1 MTRSA
6 ITRSTILG
14 VALAT
19 ATYAWAQ
26 QQQQQPNNDQTVP
39 GQTTTERGQSD
50 RGQTERAKAQGAA
63 ANGMRHDAAHYMK
76 ECLIGGNLAEIALAR
91 IAEQRATDPEVKKF
105 AQQMIEEHTAFLNK
119 LRGETSANSGQT
131 TPGQNMAGQARTEQN
146 TTSQTTEP
154 QSREGK
160 PGLDI
165 NVPGAGVHIQ
175 AGDTKDSRET
185 PDGNRRANP
194 QMAGGARQFLQ
205 IMKEV
210 ETQCLQTKTNE
221 LSQKEGSQFDRCY
234 IGGQMAAHMKM
245 ADELSVFSRYATGD
259 LQPILQ
265 EGLQTTKQHLA
276 HVKQLAERLENA
288 TPRSANREGTTRGQ

>member
-1 MTRSA
+1 MMTRSA

-19 ATYAWAQ
+19 VTYAWAQ
-26 QQQQQPNNDQTVP
+26 QQQQQPNNDQTAP
-39 GQTTTERGQSD
+39 GQTTTERGQTD
-50 RGQTERAKAQGAA
+50 RGQTERGQIRGAT
-63 ANGMRHDAAHYMK
+63 ANGMRHDAGHYMK
-76 ECLIGGNLAEIALAR
+76 ECLIGGNQAEIALAR

-119 LRGETSANSGQT
+119 LRGETSANSGQA
-131 TPGQNMAGQARTEQN
+131 TPGQNAAGQP
-146 TTSQTTEP
+146 TSDP
-154 QSREGK
+154 AREGK
-160 PGLDI
+160 PGVDV

-175 AGDTKDSRET
+175 AGESRDSRET
-185 PDGNRRANP
+185 PDGNRLANP

-221 LSQKEGSQFDRCY
+221 LNQKEGSQFDRCY
-234 IGGQMAAHMKM
+234 IGGQVAAHMKM

-288 TPRSANREGTTRGQ
+288 SGRSANREGTTRGQ

>member
-1 MTRSA
+1 MTRSVF
-6 ITRSTILG
+6 TRSTILG

-26 QQQQQPNNDQTVP
+26 QQQQQPTNDQTVP
-39 GQTTTERGQSD
+39 GQTTTERGQTD
-50 RGQTERAKAQGAA
+50 RDQTERGQIRATT
-63 ANGMRHDAAHYMK
+63 ANAMRPDAAHYMK
-76 ECLIGGNLAEIALAR
+76 ECLIGGNQAEIALAR

-119 LRGETSANSGQT
+119 LRGETSADSGQA
-131 TPGQNMAGQARTEQN
+131 TPGQNTAGQVID
-146 TTSQTTEP
+146 P

-160 PGLDI
+160 PGVDI
-165 NVPGAGVHIQ
+165 NVPVVGVHIQ
-175 AGDTKDSRET
+175 AGETRDSRET
-185 PDGNRRANP
+185 PVANRPANP
-194 QMAGGARQFLQ
+194 QMAGGARQFIQ

-210 ETQCLQTKTNE
+210 ETQCLQSKTNE
-221 LSQKEGSQFDRCY
+221 LNQKEGAQFDRCY
-234 IGGQMAAHMKM
+234 IGGQVAAHMKM
-245 ADELSVFSRYATGD
+245 ADELGVFSRYATGD

-276 HVKQLAERLENA
+276 QVKQLAERLENA